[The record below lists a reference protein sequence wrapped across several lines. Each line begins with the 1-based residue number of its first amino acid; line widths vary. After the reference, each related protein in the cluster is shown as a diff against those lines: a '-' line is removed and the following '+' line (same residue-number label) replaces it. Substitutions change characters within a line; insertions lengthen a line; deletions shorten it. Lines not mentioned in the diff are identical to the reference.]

1 MTHTRRELLTAA
13 GAGAA
18 AGLVWTAP
26 RIEGLS
32 LRPRYAS
39 AMSANCVSFSFTVAI
54 SNTSSSGVVSFKGDT
69 AFSASNAG
77 DPAQLFFEIHWNPA
91 SGGKWEA
98 TQTTASSLSNGPC
111 TVPVG
116 PNGIPNPTGTQAP
129 SSFIITGEMC
139 CP

>member
-1 MTHTRRELLTAA
+1 MTHSRRELLTAA

-39 AMSANCVSFSFTVAI
+39 AASGTCETFSVDIFNQGSTGGG
-54 SNTSSSGVVSFKGDT
+54 TYPFMGTGT
-69 AFSASNAG
+69 FSASTAG
-77 DPAQLFFEIHWNPA
+77 DPNQLHFEIRWRP
-91 SGGKWEA
+91 SLGGNWDGP
-98 TQTTASSLSNGPC
+98 TFSASSFSGASC
-111 TVPVG
+111 TFAVG
-116 PNGIPNPTGTQAP
+116 PNGIPNPAGTAP
-129 SSFIITGEMC
+129 PADFTITGEVC